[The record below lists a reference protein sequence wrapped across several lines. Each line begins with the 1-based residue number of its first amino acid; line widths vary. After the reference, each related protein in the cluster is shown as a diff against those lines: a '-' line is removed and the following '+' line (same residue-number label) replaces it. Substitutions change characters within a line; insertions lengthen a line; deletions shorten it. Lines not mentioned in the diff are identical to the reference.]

1 VPDPEPCP
9 DPCPVVLIKVKV
21 HPCLDLN
28 FAGSRQKNRPLV
40 KTSLMQSWP
49 FSKKIQKTLLA
60 LIFILEAGSQFY
72 GGQVC
77 ILKNIFEKGIYGDET
92 TFEP

>member
-28 FAGSRQKNRPLV
+28 FAGSRQKNRPQL
-40 KTSLMQSWP
+40 
-49 FSKKIQKTLLA
+49 
-60 LIFILEAGSQFY
+60 GSFY
-72 GGQVC
+72 GTYF
-77 ILKNIFEKGIYGDET
+77 KRET
-92 TFEP
+92 SIP

>member
-28 FAGSRQKNRPLV
+28 FAGSRQKKRRLV
-40 KTSLMQSWP
+40 LDKKTASSAEILLFMCEKTSRKSLRRAV
-49 FSKKIQKTLLA
+49 LA
-60 LIFILEAGSQFY
+60 HILNDCGDP
-72 GGQVC
+72 GQVQR
-77 ILKNIFEKGIYGDET
+77 LYFGVNVAHK
-92 TFEP
+92 